1 MLPLVISFGSNKKIR
16 SFKGLK
22 KSKSYKKVKNKD
34 ALIRQ
39 LSVNTKVKTILV
51 FQNSESKES
60 LTTFKDYQEWTKI
73 WQNQRDS
80 RVFKTNKTKLPP

>member
-60 LTTFKDYQEWTKI
+60 LTTFKDYQE
-73 WQNQRDS
+73 
-80 RVFKTNKTKLPP
+80 